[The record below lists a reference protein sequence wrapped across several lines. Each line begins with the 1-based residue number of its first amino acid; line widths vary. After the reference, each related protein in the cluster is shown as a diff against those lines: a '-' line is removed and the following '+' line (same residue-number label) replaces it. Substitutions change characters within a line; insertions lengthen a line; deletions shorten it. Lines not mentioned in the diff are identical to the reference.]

1 MYLSRIC
8 AVSILRHGL
17 IVTVCDILRLRH
29 ILCEPFK
36 AFLCRLLISIRQLFR
51 LPFVN
56 IFGLTAVVRAAQT
69 RYPKESLKAPGRRA
83 SGGAQS

>member
-8 AVSILRHGL
+8 AVSILRHVL

-36 AFLCRLLISIRQLFR
+36 AFLCRLSISIRQL
-51 LPFVN
+51 PP
-56 IFGLTAVVRAAQT
+56 AVCQHLRADRGRPRGADALSEG
-69 RYPKESLKAPGRRA
+69 ES
-83 SGGAQS
+83 